1 MTKEKMWSRKRL
13 RGYQLS
19 RFTFDEVFE
28 KCEDELRHYCGEFYS
43 MGHDRQEAEDYCY
56 KVSPFI
62 DYMID
67 EKEVVVAEHR
77 KDEFLNLCFKNLY
90 HAKNLHKA
98 FKAID
103 SANDANDGF
112 ESMYG

>member
-43 MGHDRQEAEDYCY
+43 MGIAEDRE
-56 KVSPFI
+56 F
-62 DYMID
+62 
-67 EKEVVVAEHR
+67 
-77 KDEFLNLCFKNLY
+77 EFLILCYKNLY
-90 HAKNLHKA
+90 HAKELHKA

-103 SANDANDGF
+103 YANDGF